1 MRGDSRQDLYAKTVA
16 LLGLG
21 LLAGAGALVD
31 YWPTDLGVPR
41 AASALLRPARAHAL
55 AIPQS
60 PPDLAMTAMVRG
72 ASPRIADATPAASVE
87 PADLVTS
94 LDADVTP
101 PPPVLA
107 AFDVTPMPVASVLA
121 PAVALS
127 VPAAPASAEELAP
140 RLEPAV
146 RQVASG
152 AGTDDSSFLGGALR
166 TAGGSIVNAGGSI
179 VSAGAKAGSTVAG
192 AFRAAAGAVRK
203 LKLF

>member
-1 MRGDSRQDLYAKTVA
+1 VRGDSRQDLYAKTVA

-107 AFDVTPMPVASVLA
+107 AFDVTPMPVASVSA